1 MPISVA
7 FIREL
12 DNVDPQLRHI
22 LLSMFEE
29 LERQREESVTKK
41 EFNELQK
48 IVRNLGETVKELA
61 VAQKQTEIQV
71 KKLVAAQAKSE
82 ERLTRLEKAVE
93 ELTAA
98 QAKSEERLTRLEK
111 AVEELTAA
119 QAKSE
124 ERLARLEKAVEELT
138 AAQAKSEER
147 LTRLEK
153 AVEELTAAQAKS
165 EERLT
170 RLEKA
175 VEELTVAQAK
185 SEERLTR
192 LEKTVEELAE
202 AQKRTEEEITKLVKR
217 MDVFE
222 DRLEGISNSVG
233 YGLENS
239 AYRNLPKLLAERY
252 SLKVE
257 GRLVRRYI
265 NLGQKAIQV
274 NIYGHARKNGK
285 RFLILGEC
293 KVRPSKKE
301 IGRFEKYAMR
311 IAKQEN
317 EEEVFL
323 LFVAHDFPPQIE
335 ELLQNKGIAYF
346 WSYEF
351 V

>member
-71 KKLVAAQAKSE
+71 KKLV
-82 ERLTRLEKAVE
+82 
-93 ELTAA
+93 
-98 QAKSEERLTRLEK
+98 
-111 AVEELTAA
+111 
-119 QAKSE
+119 
-124 ERLARLEKAVEELT
+124 
-138 AAQAKSEER
+138 
-147 LTRLEK
+147 
-153 AVEELTAAQAKS
+153 AAQAKS